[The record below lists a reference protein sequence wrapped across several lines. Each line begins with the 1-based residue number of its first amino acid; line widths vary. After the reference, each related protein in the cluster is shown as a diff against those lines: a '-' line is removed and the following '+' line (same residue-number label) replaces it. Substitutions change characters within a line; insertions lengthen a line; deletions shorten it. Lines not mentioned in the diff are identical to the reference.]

1 VRLYAN
7 YATGFKAPE
16 PGQVNQ
22 FFGNLAFGYIS
33 EPNPDLGPERSE
45 SWEGG
50 VRFGDGPVSASLT
63 AFKANYKD
71 FISQEVVS
79 GSFTPTDPA
88 IYQFINV
95 GRVAVKG
102 IEGKAEAR
110 LANGITARV
119 AFAYADGD
127 EILPDDSRTP
137 LGSVDPFSVVAGIGY
152 RDPAGRFGGEVI
164 ATHNARKSLAST
176 AGVCTDACFRPGA
189 FTIIDAT
196 AFVRLADRLTLRAGV
211 FNITD
216 EKYAYWSDIRGLAA
230 DSAVADAYTRP
241 GRNASA
247 SLSFRF

>member
-1 VRLYAN
+1 V
-7 YATGFKAPE
+7 G
-16 PGQVNQ
+16 
-22 FFGNLAFGYIS
+22 S
-33 EPNPDLGPERSE
+33 GPI
-45 SWEGG
+45 
-50 VRFGDGPVSASLT
+50 SASLT
-63 AFKANYKD
+63 AFKARYKD

-79 GSFTPTDPA
+79 GAFTPTDPA

-95 GRVAVKG
+95 GRVSVKG

-110 LANGITARV
+110 LANGVTARV

-127 EILPDDSRTP
+127 EILPDASRTP
-137 LGSVDPFSVVAGIGY
+137 LGSVDPFSLVAGIGY
-152 RDPAGRFGGEVI
+152 RDPAGRFGGEVV
-164 ATHNARKSLAST
+164 ATHNARKSLGST
-176 AGVCTDACFRPGA
+176 AGTCADECFRPGA
-189 FTIIDAT
+189 FTIVDAT

-247 SLSFRF
+247 SISFRF